1 MMGRFLF
8 LNEVR
13 FLLQNAAWPD
23 GEENQQDLD
32 RPDLSI
38 LSAVRLGRSSED
50 QSMSWRIFI
59 SPRPPPLCICD
70 GLFYQDWHVMKNK
83 IENRSSFYKPM
94 YVFYVRTP
102 TTTMF
107 IPNCPLD
114 FNRTRRRPTNYLL
127 LCCVYVCEGR
137 QAHTR
142 TTAYYRQRMQKTPAE
157 VGNSAL

>member
-50 QSMSWRIFI
+50 QSMSCAFLF
-59 SPRPPPLCICD
+59 PRARLLYAYAT
-70 GLFYQDWHVMKNK
+70 GYFTK
-83 IENRSSFYKPM
+83 IGM
-94 YVFYVRTP
+94 
-102 TTTMF
+102 
-107 IPNCPLD
+107 
-114 FNRTRRRPTNYLL
+114 
-127 LCCVYVCEGR
+127 
-137 QAHTR
+137 
-142 TTAYYRQRMQKTPAE
+142 
-157 VGNSAL
+157 